1 MRSAVIVV
9 VVVIGFTS
17 GCGLYYDDSHD
28 ECVPATERCNS
39 LDDDCDGRIYEDY
52 PTLGAACDGSDSD
65 RCEDGELACSTDGR
79 CVVCVDDGVFARDLC
94 NGIDD
99 DCDPATA
106 DG

>member
-39 LDDDCDGRIYEDY
+39 LDDDCDGLIDEDF

-79 CVVCVDDGVFARDLC
+79 GVVCVEDGVGARDLC
-94 NGIDD
+94 NGIHDYSA
-99 DCDPATA
+99 PATPE
-106 DG
+106 